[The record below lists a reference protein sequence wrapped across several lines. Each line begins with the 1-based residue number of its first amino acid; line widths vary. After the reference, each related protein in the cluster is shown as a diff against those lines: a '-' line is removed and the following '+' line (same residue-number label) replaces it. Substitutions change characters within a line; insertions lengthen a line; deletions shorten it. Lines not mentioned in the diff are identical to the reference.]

1 MKTQNKEKEKKEILL
16 FKFLIEF
23 HMNLRAHCV
32 WWNLSLTLADP
43 YLQIMGG
50 GGGGGGAAVIQT
62 LR

>member
-1 MKTQNKEKEKKEILL
+1 
-16 FKFLIEF
+16 
-23 HMNLRAHCV
+23 MNLRAHCI

-50 GGGGGGAAVIQT
+50 RGRGGGGGAAVIQT